1 MTIASAELKI
11 QPKPLT
17 SKNNEGWPQTLTV
30 FEIFE
35 DLP

>member
-1 MTIASAELKI
+1 MTIASTELKM

-17 SKNNEGWPQTLTV
+17 SKNNGGWPQMLTV